1 MIFCAAVFDIGTS
14 SLKGALIAED
24 GKVYTQGRLFFPQ
37 NLEAETWLISFENLF
52 KQFSDFAEQK
62 GIKICGICISGNG
75 PSLVAVS
82 EDSAE
87 RDFLLLWNKASSD
100 TLNKKSNENSNENSM
115 KKNPLYGK
123 SIFLPRLDFFRNSY
137 PEIFQSAK
145 YILSG
150 PEYLIYKLTKKRVTV
165 LPEKRYVP
173 AYWTDEELKAL
184 SIPKNKLAP
193 FVPLGEDCGLYRNI
207 PVFAGPPDFIAALIG
222 TNTLKPGAACDR
234 AGSSEGIN
242 ICVKAPPESAKLK
255 GLRLLPS
262 PIPNLWNI
270 SYLIENS
277 GNVFYEYIKKHGGNF
292 MDFDAFVH
300 NINTKT
306 ANKQNEA
313 EGRAIMEALAFKV
326 KAGMDLLEKAAGFR
340 PIYTISGWQANN
352 KLWRDLKAEIT
363 GREFKVLQI
372 ADAELLGNAA
382 ITFTS
387 RKTYSSIS
395 EAASVIVW

>member
-62 GIKICGICISGNG
+62 SIKICGICISGNG

-87 RDFLLLWNKASSD
+87 RDFLLLWNRSSSE
-100 TLNKKSNENSNENSM
+100 TLNKNSNENSNENSM

-137 PEIFQSAK
+137 PEIFKSAK

-150 PEYLIYKLTKKRVTV
+150 PDYLIYKLTKKRVTV

-193 FVPLGEDCGLYRNI
+193 FVPLGEDCGLYRKLPAI
-207 PVFAGPPDFIAALIG
+207 GPAQ
-222 TNTLKPGAACDR
+222 
-234 AGSSEGIN
+234 
-242 ICVKAPPESAKLK
+242 AK
-255 GLRLLPS
+255 
-262 PIPNLWNI
+262 
-270 SYLIENS
+270 E
-277 GNVFYEYIKKHGGNF
+277 
-292 MDFDAFVH
+292 
-300 NINTKT
+300 
-306 ANKQNEA
+306 
-313 EGRAIMEALAFKV
+313 
-326 KAGMDLLEKAAGFR
+326 
-340 PIYTISGWQANN
+340 
-352 KLWRDLKAEIT
+352 
-363 GREFKVLQI
+363 
-372 ADAELLGNAA
+372 
-382 ITFTS
+382 
-387 RKTYSSIS
+387 
-395 EAASVIVW
+395 